1 MVVDDLNVGG
11 SITGPDEAQP
21 PLGIDANAV
30 LALPIILE
38 RFKAVPWRYLQVI
51 ENPGPVELGE
61 LAEGRALDVHPSS
74 YPTAFKEGL
83 GVFALEALD
92 RHRWILT
99 RSVHSVKREARHGC
113 CLCGLTFTPAAS
125 APCIAKSDRL
135 LGSSLAGLS
144 VPELARN

>member
-99 RSVHSVKREARHGC
+99 RSVHSVKREASHGC
-113 CLCGLTFTPAAS
+113 CLCGLTL
-125 APCIAKSDRL
+125 KSV
-135 LGSSLAGLS
+135 SLAGTKIHASRLS
-144 VPELARN
+144 ALYR